1 MVLLDSEV
9 STEEPTPPLRRAG
22 SALVPPPPPP
32 EEVTSSPRDVGH
44 ATSMEPTA
52 DLPPEDVEATIVDS
66 EPPNFATDAYRAARD
81 RRDT

>member
-22 SALVPPPPPP
+22 TGLVPPSPPP
-32 EEVTSSPRDVGH
+32 EEVISFPRDGGQG
-44 ATSMEPTA
+44 TSMEPTA

-66 EPPNFATDAYRAARD
+66 EPPSFSTDAYRAARD